1 MCEDKDIPVWKLN
14 VAIMQ
19 GGRQDLRLS
28 LPLPKIENP
37 NDAKQFVVQKT
48 SRLASDT
55 CLVLFHPVL
64 RDAVLSKA

>member
-37 NDAKQFVVQKT
+37 NDAKQSLVQN
-48 SRLASDT
+48 
-55 CLVLFHPVL
+55 HPTGVWHMFGSIQP
-64 RDAVLSKA
+64 RTKGYRPE

>member
-37 NDAKQFVVQKT
+37 NDAKQSLVQKPADW
-48 SRLASDT
+48 RLT
-55 CLVLFHPVL
+55 HVWFY
-64 RDAVLSKA
+64 